1 MKTVAEKLA
10 VIVGI
15 DEAGRG
21 SLAGPVVAGACILP
35 EDREMPPLLRDS
47 KQLSHDEREEMF
59 TWITQHCTYG
69 CGIVDATDIDH
80 HRILSST
87 ERAMQ
92 VAVARV
98 ARLVTPT
105 YLLIDGRDKF
115 WFDYPHSSIIHG
127 DTIEPCISAASIL
140 AKVVRDRI
148 MMMYDKMYPQY
159 GFCFHKGYGT
169 PEHCDLIR
177 SRGLSP
183 LHRKTFLHE
192 KTIGEIPDLSVQ
204 EKKKKRS

>member
-35 EDREMPPLLRDS
+35 SDRELPHLIKDS
-47 KQLSHDEREEMF
+47 KRLSHEEREEMF
-59 TWITQHCTYG
+59 TWITQYCTYG
-69 CGIVDATDIDH
+69 CGIVDAQDIDQF
-80 HRILSST
+80 RILSAT
-87 ERAMQ
+87 EFAMQ
-92 VAVARV
+92 AAVERV
-98 ARLVTPT
+98 ARLITPT

-115 WFDYPHSSIIHG
+115 WFDYPHSSIIDG
-127 DTIEPCISAASIL
+127 DEKEPCISAASIV

-148 MMMYDKMYPQY
+148 MMTYDKMYPQY

-169 PEHCDLIR
+169 EQHFDLIK
-177 SRGLSP
+177 SRGLCEI
-183 LHRKTFLHE
+183 HRKTFIRETTLLCA
-192 KTIGEIPDLSVQ
+192 K
-204 EKKKKRS
+204 